1 MSKPVIGITCRVD
14 WQADR
19 QMQNDSY
26 MQAILKA
33 GGTPVLLPAVT
44 DDGVIEQHLQLV
56 DGLLISGGPDI
67 DPQLFG
73 EQPIPRLGAVNPLMD
88 EYEMKIIKRAL
99 AVDKPLLGI
108 CRGVQVLNAAAGGTL
123 YQDIYTSFDS
133 PLKHRQ
139 EAPASF
145 PTHKAK
151 LTANTQLAQ
160 LMGTTEILVNTFHHQ
175 SVAIP
180 APGFV
185 VNAVAEDGVIEG
197 IESTEHPFA
206 HGVQWHPEKMW
217 NVAYNYDPLFN
228 AFIEAAKHD

>member
-1 MSKPVIGITCRVD
+1 MSKPVIGITCSVD
-14 WQADR
+14 WQGDR
-19 QMQNDSY
+19 QRQNESY
-26 MQAILKA
+26 MQAVLKA

-44 DDGVIEQHLQLV
+44 DDAVIEDHLQLV
-56 DGLLISGGPDI
+56 DGILISGGPDI

-88 EYEMKIIKRAL
+88 AYEMKLIQGAL
-99 AVDKPLLGI
+99 SMGKPMLGI

-123 YQDIYTSFDS
+123 YQDISTSFAS

-145 PTHKAK
+145 PTHKVK
-151 LTANTQLAQ
+151 LTANTQLAN
-160 LMGTTEILVNTFHHQ
+160 LLGTTEILVNTFHHQ
-175 SVAIP
+175 SVATP

-197 IESTEHPFA
+197 IESTAHPFV

-217 NVAYNYDPLFN
+217 NAAYNYDPLFT
-228 AFIEAAKHD
+228 AFIAAAKHD